1 MQEGVSPTY
10 QRHASSCNRP
20 CIASLALRTSPFW
33 CCTLRRGTWYVHCT
47 LHGYRIWV
55 LCLPADKNDVR
66 HFSLGI
72 PCIFVYALFYRGM
85 YG

>member
-1 MQEGVSPTY
+1 MQEGLSPTY
-10 QRHASSCNRP
+10 QQHTSSCNRP
-20 CIASLALRTSPFW
+20 CIASLALRTSPSW
-33 CCTLRRGTWYVHCT
+33 CCTLRRGTWYVHCMVI
-47 LHGYRIWV
+47 GSGFCVCVQI
-55 LCLPADKNDVR
+55 KNDVR